1 MYLFFFF
8 LKTACRMMEYAAL
21 LKFTVAMLHVVR
33 TLRFTRPLR
42 IGCLF
47 LLLQNILRPCVK
59 IILIDSTITNG
70 SLKQHRA
77 TVQIPERNN
86 TTCILV
92 ESTI

>member
-1 MYLFFFF
+1 
-8 LKTACRMMEYAAL
+8 
-21 LKFTVAMLHVVR
+21 
-33 TLRFTRPLR
+33 
-42 IGCLF
+42 
-47 LLLQNILRPCVK
+47 LLQNILRPCVK